1 MDGSQAKLA
10 RTVDFKMEEREM
22 VIRFVRR
29 VAAERAERNIEPTNV
44 PFILLSKEFGD
55 GVSAVL
61 DALCENGELVRC
73 ETVNSY
79 SFNLKGK

>member
-1 MDGSQAKLA
+1 MCGSQAKLA
-10 RTVDFKMEEREM
+10 RTVAFNMGERGK

-61 DALCENGELVRC
+61 DALCVDGKLVRR

-79 SFNLKGK
+79 SYNLKEM